1 MYKLSDALF
10 HFYRTTLSTS
20 VVPTTSTFLSP
31 IAIINRF
38 LPFNL
43 ANWIP
48 FLSLDASA
56 ASTYLTKWIFWD
68 WVVIALVM
76 WLRVPG
82 LRYGRV
88 KGCVYAVLFA
98 LFDALIFGTLGVSSY
113 LSSNVS
119 SLTLTVP
126 DLGRCRQPAPVHR
139 KRCAGIPNLHVSLSD
154 HACFSNHQYPRTGDH
169 ARQQGRKAVEG
180 N

>member
-10 HFYRTTLSTS
+10 HFYKTTLSSS

-31 IAIINRF
+31 IAIINKF

-56 ASTYLTKWIFWD
+56 ASTYLAKWLFWD
-68 WVVIALVM
+68 WAVIALVM

-82 LRYGRV
+82 LRYSKA
-88 KGCVYAVLFA
+88 KGLVYAVLFA
-98 LFDALIFGTLGVSSY
+98 FFDGMVFGTLGVSIRIKAISRSWK
-113 LSSNVS
+113 LIGFPTPGMGACGQ
-119 SLTLTVP
+119 LAHLF
-126 DLGRCRQPAPVHR
+126 R
-139 KRCAGIPNLHVSLSD
+139 KRCVLAIDEPDL
-154 HACFSNHQYPRTGDH
+154 Y
-169 ARQQGRKAVEG
+169 
-180 N
+180 